1 MKKYFGF
8 FTAVLLLPALLL
20 AYSSPGKPTGYVN
33 DFAGM
38 FSTEARNELEIR
50 LAEFAKITGNEIS
63 VVTIEKLS
71 NESIETYAEKLFQE
85 WGIGDEKLDN
95 GLLLLISESDR
106 EMRIE
111 VGYGLEPIIT
121 DIESSRI
128 IREVLTPAFKNDAY
142 DEGVA
147 LAVERIINDIS
158 TGSVPAESS
167 TPQMPNIS
175 GFFYPAI
182 VLIIIFASFLG
193 KSKSWWAGGVI
204 GGVIGI
210 FVSIFLG
217 FMFIGLI
224 SLAVL
229 IPLGLL
235 FDFLA
240 SRSYQKHKNLG
251 STPWWFGGGGH
262 GGGGFGGFGGGMSGG
277 GGASGRW

>member
-1 MKKYFGF
+1 MKKYFGLF
-8 FTAVLLLPALLL
+8 SAALFLPALLL

-38 FSTEARNELEIR
+38 FSTEARSKLENR
-50 LAEFAKITGNEIS
+50 LTEFAKTTGNEIS
-63 VVTIEKLS
+63 IVTIEKLN

-85 WGIGDEKLDN
+85 WGIGDEKLDS
-95 GLLLLISESDR
+95 GLLLLISKSDR

-111 VGYGLEPIIT
+111 VGYGLESIIT

-128 IREVLTPAFKNDAY
+128 IREVLMPAFKNDAY

-147 LAVERIINDIS
+147 QAVERIINDIS

-167 TPQMPNIS
+167 TSQMPNIS
-175 GFFYPAI
+175 AFFYPAI
-182 VLIIIFASFLG
+182 FLIIIFVSFLG

-210 FVSIFLG
+210 FVSVFLG
-217 FMFIGLI
+217 FVFTGLI
-224 SLAVL
+224 SLVVL

-235 FDFLA
+235 FDFFV
-240 SRSYQKHKNLG
+240 SRSYQKHKSLG

-262 GGGGFGGFGGGMSGG
+262 GGGGFGGFGYKI
-277 GGASGRW
+277 